1 MIYDESTTRISNSFD
16 VPLFYGQYDAYLLS
30 QTGFFAQVADSD
42 TESIRAFQK
51 TEPEL
56 IPFDCAR
63 LSGSLDFWNNLE
75 EDIYTSE
82 DGQPI

>member
-1 MIYDESTTRISNSFD
+1 MIYVKAIGRISNSSD
-16 VPLFYGQYDAYLLS
+16 IPVFYGQHDAYLS
-30 QTGFFAQVADSD
+30 TQGGFIVQLADSD

-63 LSGSLDFWNNLE
+63 LSGSLDFWNSVE

-82 DGQPI
+82 DGQQI